1 MSSFENDID
10 EEWANFISNREGDCA
25 EKGQQQIEVTDSHQP
40 SVDVNVELQE
50 VPTAQK
56 LHISTKSKISYLNKE
71 IDLKTV
77 FWKISVIPYC
87 LPENGVVKKQMKFNS
102 LLEDEL
108 SDIKEHLKNENF
120 YEEQIITNIN
130 NPTGRIKFKDIR
142 KVSIGICKKD
152 ITSYR
157 CKKKSAF
164 YNCFVLILRLK
175 ENGVF
180 KEYHVKIFNTG
191 KMEIPGVQNDASYQE
206 ILSKIKE
213 ILKPILEDDT
223 LDYSKTNET
232 VLINSNFNCGF
243 YICRETLFDILKN
256 KYDIQCIFD
265 PCSYPGI
272 QCKFYYNPEEAKNGV
287 LQNGCK
293 ITKKTENINSLIE
306 KEKINEVINVSFMIF
321 RTGSILIV
329 GKCNE
334 DVLYIIYEFLKKILI
349 QEQPNICQKVNENE
363 MNVIPKDK
371 NKKIK
376 RKTILI
382 DTVV

>member
-1 MSSFENDID
+1 MTLFKNDID
-10 EEWANFISNREGDCA
+10 EEWSNFISNREGEGDFL
-25 EKGQQQIEVTDSHQP
+25 EKEQSQIEVTDVLQSN
-40 SVDVNVELQE
+40 VDFNI
-50 VPTAQK
+50 PTAQA

-77 FWKISVIPYC
+77 FWKIDVIPYHC
-87 LPENGVVKKQMKFNS
+87 PVNGVVKKQMKFNS
-102 LLEDEL
+102 LLEHEL
-108 SDIKEHLKNENF
+108 ADIKNHLKNETY

-142 KVSIGICKKD
+142 KVSVGICKKD
-152 ITSYR
+152 ITSCR

-175 ENGVF
+175 ENCIF

-206 ILSKIKE
+206 ILNKVKE

-287 LQNGCK
+287 MQNGCRNS
-293 ITKKTENINSLIE
+293 KKSENINSHIE
-306 KEKINEVINVSFMIF
+306 KEKINDIVNVSFMIF
-321 RTGSILIV
+321 RTGNILIV
-329 GKCNE
+329 GKCN
-334 DVLYIIYEFLKKILI
+334 DDILYIIYEFLKKLLI
-349 QEQPNICQKVNENE
+349 QEHPNICQKVNENE
-363 MNVIPKDK
+363 NETNIIQKGK
-371 NKKIK
+371 NKKIR
-376 RKTILI
+376 RKTIFT
-382 DTVV
+382 DSNV